1 MKKNAKQKFV
11 ESQMKNKGIKI
22 DEQDSEEE
30 DEMTPEEFIN
40 EHERLIKI
48 LRSGTKEEQLA
59 EADKQEKELEEFKSE
74 QDEND

>member
-22 DEQDSEEE
+22 DEQEDEEE
-30 DEMTPEEFIN
+30 DEMTPEQFIA

-48 LRSGTKEEQLA
+48 LRSGTKAEQLE